1 MIRKIF
7 TALVVVPLGIVVVA
21 LAVVNRQPV
30 TLSLDP
36 FSATAPALQATVPL
50 YGLVLLIAVVG
61 VVTGG
66 AAAWLRQGKWRR
78 SARRLDAEVRN
89 LRAENDVLKRRL
101 GMKQDPRW
109 VASQPGAFPGGV
121 LPPPAA

>member
-30 TLSLDP
+30 TISFDP
-36 FSATAPALQATVPL
+36 FSAAAPVLEATVPL
-50 YGLVLLIAVVG
+50 YGLVLLIAIAG
-61 VVTGG
+61 VVIGG

-109 VASQPGAFPGGV
+109 TAGQPGGFAGGV